1 MGLLYLT
8 FEVGETRDIIRILV
22 LLSVKKGCECEP
34 EPLRKRIEHF
44 IGCPR
49 CVEPEE
55 FENTLNELSEDGLIN
70 RSDGKIALT
79 EKGYRLSEELKNLL
93 FKDEP
98 VLEVVAGLTDGS
110 ITALIVTLST
120 FLAGLS
126 SSMTVFT
133 AALTLSAVSM
143 TNFSSFI
150 LGGKTED
157 LADLI
162 SLKNLMEYSVNGIE
176 DGEERDKSL
185 ILLKSLFAV
194 LKKEISRS
202 NLFSAVLCAVTTFLS
217 GIVPISLFVLIPPPF
232 GIIASL
238 VFVGIVVGIF
248 LARYRSKKMKVRWRV
263 TLVETVAL
271 VIISVAI
278 ALLIGGFA

>member
-1 MGLLYLT
+1 LGLLYLT
-8 FEVGETRDIIRILV
+8 FEVGETRDIIRTLV
-22 LLSVKKGCECEP
+22 LLSVKKGCECET
-34 EPLRKRIEHF
+34 EPLRKRIEHY
-44 IGCPR
+44 IGCPG

-126 SSMTVFT
+126 SSLTVFT

-202 NLFSAVLCAVTTFLS
+202 NLFSAVLCGVTTFLS
-217 GIVPISLFVLIPPPF
+217 GIIPISLFVLIPPPF

-271 VIISVAI
+271 VIISVAV